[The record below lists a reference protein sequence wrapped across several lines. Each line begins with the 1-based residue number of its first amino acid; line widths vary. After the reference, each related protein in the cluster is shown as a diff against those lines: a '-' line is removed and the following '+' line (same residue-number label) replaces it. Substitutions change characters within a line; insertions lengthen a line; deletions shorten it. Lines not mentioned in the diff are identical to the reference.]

1 MPNAICTTQKSK
13 EKFGVFLNGMDILFP
28 IVSLSENE
36 NIKIMSFGMS
46 TIFVKEWIYDN
57 IPQFCPCVK
66 SEL

>member
-46 TIFVKEWIYDN
+46 TIFVKE
-57 IPQFCPCVK
+57 
-66 SEL
+66 